1 MKIIVLYMKIKLK
14 FKAMLLMLLKINK
27 PVTDG
32 FRMFKLIYVHIEKN
46 TWGICF
52 IKKELPVNIIFL
64 RFFVF
69 ALCMHLPK
77 WTTMSSSCSIY
88 IEF

>member
-1 MKIIVLYMKIKLK
+1 MKIIVLYMKIKRK

-46 TWGICF
+46 NWGICF
-52 IKKELPVNIIFL
+52 IKKRTSREYYISSIFCV
-64 RFFVF
+64 RTMHAF
-69 ALCMHLPK
+69 A
-77 WTTMSSSCSIY
+77 
-88 IEF
+88 

>member
-52 IKKELPVNIIFL
+52 IKYYISSIFCV
-64 RFFVF
+64 RTMHAF
-69 ALCMHLPK
+69 A
-77 WTTMSSSCSIY
+77 
-88 IEF
+88 

>member
-1 MKIIVLYMKIKLK
+1 MKIIVLYMKIKRK

-46 TWGICF
+46 NWG
-52 IKKELPVNIIFL
+52 
-64 RFFVF
+64 FV
-69 ALCMHLPK
+69 L
-77 WTTMSSSCSIY
+77 
-88 IEF
+88 